1 MLPAALDDLKVL
13 DISQGIAG
21 SYCAKLLADFG
32 ADVIKVEPP
41 GGEALRTMGPFFHDD
56 PHPEKSLIFLVLNL
70 NKKGI
75 TLNLETSSGANI
87 FKKLVK
93 EADIVVEA
101 YQPGYLASLGL
112 DFESLEK
119 INPKLVMT
127 SITGF
132 GQTGPYAHYKS
143 DDVVAYA
150 MGSIMSFSG
159 TSDREP
165 LKHGGFQSQYEGGLN
180 GALAT
185 GYAILARDLYD
196 ESQHVDVSIQES
208 VNASLVVNQPLFSFS
223 GAVQGRRW
231 PEGRMYTHI
240 MPCKDGYF
248 VSQTGA
254 RATWD
259 DQVRF
264 YGRPE
269 LAEPRFASPVQR
281 LEHGEEFDKIIIDAV
296 KDRTMKEMFKTASEE
311 FGMLFGI
318 DQSPEDLAD
327 CPQLEDRDFYQEID
341 HPVVGKI
348 KVPFRLFNM
357 TESPFQ
363 YRSPA
368 PMLGQHNEEVYIQD
382 LGYSKDDL
390 IKLRELNII

>member
-41 GGEALRTMGPFFHDD
+41 GGETLRTMGPFFHDD

-119 INPKLVMT
+119 INPSLVMT

-150 MGSIMSFSG
+150 IRPSRCCRLPSRG
-159 TSDREP
+159 T
-165 LKHGGFQSQYEGGLN
+165 
-180 GALAT
+180 A
-185 GYAILARDLYD
+185 
-196 ESQHVDVSIQES
+196 
-208 VNASLVVNQPLFSFS
+208 
-223 GAVQGRRW
+223 
-231 PEGRMYTHI
+231 
-240 MPCKDGYF
+240 
-248 VSQTGA
+248 
-254 RATWD
+254 
-259 DQVRF
+259 
-264 YGRPE
+264 
-269 LAEPRFASPVQR
+269 
-281 LEHGEEFDKIIIDAV
+281 
-296 KDRTMKEMFKTASEE
+296 
-311 FGMLFGI
+311 
-318 DQSPEDLAD
+318 
-327 CPQLEDRDFYQEID
+327 
-341 HPVVGKI
+341 
-348 KVPFRLFNM
+348 
-357 TESPFQ
+357 
-363 YRSPA
+363 PA
-368 PMLGQHNEEVYIQD
+368 PWP
-382 LGYSKDDL
+382 SSS
-390 IKLRELNII
+390 RPRAWRR